1 MSPAQ
6 ARCCLMARGA
16 IKMIRPVPDH
26 HAGPRRLSRP
36 ERHEKYCSAKASAAA
51 NSGCRC
57 LRSLRTMALL
67 SQARWAFGSPYALLA
82 LQQRGKHGCF
92 ADLGMTGRGEQC
104 QLPVL
109 RKSAQVRQC
118 LGPRW
123 ILQLQPVAT
132 AEFLEAARVVAV
144 PLAKLV

>member
-1 MSPAQ
+1 MGRSSN
-6 ARCCLMARGA
+6 
-16 IKMIRPVPDH
+16 
-26 HAGPRRLSRP
+26 HAGAGLPP
-36 ERHEKYCSAKASAAA
+36 
-51 NSGCRC
+51 
-57 LRSLRTMALL
+57 
-67 SQARWAFGSPYALLA
+67 GSPYALLA

-123 ILQLQPVAT
+123 IMQLQPVAT

-144 PLAKLV
+144 PLAKPARRR

>member
-1 MSPAQ
+1 MTLVHPTAARGEREQAIDEQGCSPADEHPRPGRQ
-6 ARCCLMARGA
+6 TTWYLWAARVTT
-16 IKMIRPVPDH
+16 PV
-26 HAGPRRLSRP
+26 R
-36 ERHEKYCSAKASAAA
+36 
-51 NSGCRC
+51 
-57 LRSLRTMALL
+57 ALPP
-67 SQARWAFGSPYALLA
+67 GSPYALLA

-104 QLPVL
+104 QLPVP

-132 AEFLEAARVVAV
+132 AEFLEAARVVAL

>member
-1 MSPAQ
+1 
-6 ARCCLMARGA
+6 
-16 IKMIRPVPDH
+16 
-26 HAGPRRLSRP
+26 
-36 ERHEKYCSAKASAAA
+36 
-51 NSGCRC
+51 
-57 LRSLRTMALL
+57 MALL